1 MIPYIKQIYSVDSFK
16 EDVEEFLD
24 IEANNVSVENKIPI
38 QDSSNSSN
46 HRDSNKSDSGILLST
61 LCYNAFETYGPS
73 FLSAVKSVIP
83 FVASDLN
90 KEISEEYTNYVL
102 LSVIELGYTRKE
114 LEIMNDPILEFE
126 STLPPNSHGRK
137 SCVFNRGINTALDY
151 FYKELN
157 ERTHTD

>member
-24 IEANNVSVENKIPI
+24 IEANNVSTENKIPI
-38 QDSSNSSN
+38 QDSIN
-46 HRDSNKSDSGILLST
+46 HRESNKSESGNLLST

-73 FLSAVKSVIP
+73 FLSAVKAVIP
-83 FVASDLN
+83 FVASEIN
-90 KEISEEYTNYVL
+90 KEMSEEYTNLVL

-137 SCVFNRGINTALDY
+137 SCVFNSRINTALDY

-157 ERTHTD
+157 ERTHTA

>member
-16 EDVEEFLD
+16 EDVEEFID
-24 IEANNVSVENKIPI
+24 IEANDVSTENKIPI
-38 QDSSNSSN
+38 QDGSN
-46 HRDSNKSDSGILLST
+46 HRDSNKSETGYLLST

-83 FVASDLN
+83 FVASEIN
-90 KEISEEYTNYVL
+90 KEMSEEYTNYVL

-137 SCVFNRGINTALDY
+137 SSVFNSRINAALDY
-151 FYKELN
+151 FYKELS
-157 ERTHTD
+157 ERTHTA